1 MTKRNYASVV
11 LVGRT
16 NVGKSTLF
24 NRLSDKAR
32 SIVFDAPGVTRD
44 FITDEVTWQ
53 NRVFTLIDTGGIR
66 FEKTTDI
73 ISQEVQA
80 RALACMEAATLV
92 LFVCDAQVGLLPE
105 DRQIAKML
113 HKKGFPVALIVNKV
127 DTKNAQHTMH
137 DFVQLG
143 FETIISIS
151 AIHAKGIAEVL
162 EFIVGCLGERA
173 LPVETERTCKVVL
186 LGKPNV
192 GKSSL
197 LNLLLQQ
204 ERSIVS
210 DVPGTTREP
219 IVERIRFYHEDI
231 VLTDTAGVRRKRSVE
246 DPLEQLMA
254 KSTLQAVKHA
264 DVILLMVDAAEG
276 QLADQEL
283 KLAFYVFE
291 QQNKAL
297 ILLFN
302 KQDLVVNDAYAKERL
317 HADVREYKFLTDK
330 VEQLSISC
338 KTGANVGKILPLVQK
353 IWQRYNQT
361 FVDTELSLFL
371 REALEH
377 KPLYHNQMSLILYK
391 VQQIKSAPITIVL
404 YVNEPSWFGSSQLL
418 YFDNQLRKKYDLKSI
433 PLVLIPRKKK

>member
-24 NRLSDKAR
+24 NRLANKAR

-44 FITDEVTWQ
+44 FITDEVSWQ
-53 NRVFTLIDTGGIR
+53 DRVFTLIDTGGIS
-66 FEKTTDI
+66 FDKATDL

-80 RALACMEAATLV
+80 RALQCMEAASLV

-105 DRQIAKML
+105 DRQIAKIL
-113 HKKGFPVALIVNKV
+113 HKKGFPVALIVNKT
-127 DTKNAQHTMH
+127 DTKAAQDNQH

-143 FETIISIS
+143 FKTMIPIS
-151 AIHAKGIAEVL
+151 AIHAKGIVDIL
-162 EFIVGCLGERA
+162 EFVVGCLGQKTLVTEA
-173 LPVETERTCKVVL
+173 ERTCKVVL

-197 LNLLLQQ
+197 LNLLLQE

-231 VLTDTAGVRRKRSVE
+231 LLTDTAGVRRKRSVD

-264 DVILLMVDAAEG
+264 DIVLLMVDAAEG
-276 QLADQEL
+276 TLADQEL

-291 QQNKAL
+291 QQQKCL

-302 KQDLVVNDAYAKERL
+302 KQDLVVDDAYAKERL
-317 HADVREYKFLTDK
+317 SADVREYKFLTDK
-330 VEQLSISC
+330 VEQLNISC
-338 KTGANVGKILPLVQK
+338 KTGTNVGKILPLVQK
-353 IWQRYNQT
+353 VWQRYNQK
-361 FVDTELSLFL
+361 FADTQMSLML
-371 REALEH
+371 REGLEH
-377 KPLYHNQMSLILYK
+377 KPLYHNQMRLILYK

-404 YVNEPSWFGSSQLL
+404 YVNEPTWFGHSQLM
-418 YFDNQLRKKYDLKSI
+418 YFDNQLRKQYDLKSI